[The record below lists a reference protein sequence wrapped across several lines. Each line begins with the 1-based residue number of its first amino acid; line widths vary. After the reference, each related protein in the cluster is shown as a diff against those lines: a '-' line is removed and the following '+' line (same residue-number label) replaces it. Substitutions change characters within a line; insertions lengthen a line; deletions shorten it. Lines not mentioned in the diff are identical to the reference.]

1 MLLPSAPW
9 HDAHVETSFDPA
21 FASPVESKSGIFISA
36 ANMTV
41 EAMLKLIIKQVFNI
55 SFTLWLRTHIICR
68 ACSEI
73 NDLMKNPFK
82 NTAFL
87 FGVTNAKNL
96 PNDCGIEVLLSG
108 RSNAGKSSALNS
120 LAENKKL
127 ARISKTPG
135 RTTEINFFEVEE
147 GYKLLDL
154 PGYGFAKSGRSRI
167 KDWGSLLG
175 EYFANRKALK
185 GVLIFMDIRHPLKP
199 IDLEMI
205 KLCESFD
212 TDYVAVLTKSDK
224 VSKNISAKTIQQVS
238 EAINAKEIL
247 AISSL
252 NKTGFEKLRKVLI
265 GFKYE

>member
-1 MLLPSAPW
+1 
-9 HDAHVETSFDPA
+9 
-21 FASPVESKSGIFISA
+21 
-36 ANMTV
+36 
-41 EAMLKLIIKQVFNI
+41 MLKLIIKQVFNI

-120 LAENKKL
+120 LADNKKL

-224 VSKNISAKTIQQVS
+224 VTKNISAKTIQQVS

-252 NKTGFEKLRKVLI
+252 NKTGFEKTKESSDRI
-265 GFKYE
+265 QI